1 MPGPQPC
8 RCRPFIFRIVGSGL
22 DRSAGR
28 RGRRPLQRRS
38 VNLPLP
44 YTPAGGYG
52 IRPYAQTKPPCRGRA
67 CPARS
72 LTVESPLT
80 VCFVGR
86 GLDPSAT
93 SRETAVNGISVGEGF
108 IPPVYLPSPL
118 TSAGRRGRRP
128 LQRQSVNLPPPH
140 TPAGGYGI
148 RPYAQTKPPC
158 RGRACP
164 ARSLAVAAPFIFC
177 IVGSGLDRSAGRRG
191 RRPLQRRSV
200 NLPPLHTPAGGYG
213 IRPYAQT
220 KPPRRGRACP
230 ARSLAIAARLSFA
243 S

>member
-93 SRETAVNGISVGEGF
+93 SRETAVNGISVGEEF

-128 LQRQSVNLPPPH
+128 LQRQSVNLPPPY
-140 TPAGGYGI
+140 TPA
-148 RPYAQTKPPC
+148 
-158 RGRACP
+158 
-164 ARSLAVAAPFIFC
+164 
-177 IVGSGLDRSAGRRG
+177 
-191 RRPLQRRSV
+191 
-200 NLPPLHTPAGGYG
+200 
-213 IRPYAQT
+213 
-220 KPPRRGRACP
+220 
-230 ARSLAIAARLSFA
+230 AARGLAALRPPVTVIRKGKVHPFRA
-243 S
+243 ACTTATL

>member
-1 MPGPQPC
+1 MW
-8 RCRPFIFRIVGSGL
+8 
-22 DRSAGR
+22 R
-28 RGRRPLQRRS
+28 RWRRRWQ
-38 VNLPLP
+38 
-44 YTPAGGYG
+44 GHGYHEC
-52 IRPYAQTKPPCRGRA
+52 PCRGRA

-128 LQRQSVNLPPPH
+128 LQRRSVNLPPPY
-140 TPAGGYGI
+140 TPAAARGLAALRPPVTMI
-148 RPYAQTKPPC
+148 RKGKVHPSRAACSAATLLGPGMPGPQPC
-158 RGRACP
+158 RCR
-164 ARSLAVAAPFIFC
+164 LFIFC
-177 IVGSGLDRSAGRRG
+177 IAGSGLDRSVGRRG
-191 RRPLQRRSV
+191 RRPLQRQSV
-200 NLPPLHTPAGGYG
+200 NLPPPHTPAGGYG

-230 ARSLAIAARLSFA
+230 ARSLAVAAPLSFA

>member
-1 MPGPQPC
+1 MW
-8 RCRPFIFRIVGSGL
+8 RRWR
-22 DRSAGR
+22 RR
-28 RGRRPLQRRS
+28 WRGR
-38 VNLPLP
+38 
-44 YTPAGGYG
+44 GYHEC
-52 IRPYAQTKPPCRGRA
+52 PCRGRA
-67 CPARS
+67 CLARS

-93 SRETAVNGISVGEGF
+93 SRETAVNGISVGEEF

-128 LQRQSVNLPPPH
+128 LQRRSVNLPPPH

-148 RPYAQTKPPC
+148 RPYAQPKPPR

-164 ARSLAVAAPFIFC
+164 ARSLTVESPLTVCF
-177 IVGSGLDRSAGRRG
+177 VGRGLDPSAGRRG

-200 NLPPLHTPAGGYG
+200 NLPPPPTPA
-213 IRPYAQT
+213 
-220 KPPRRGRACP
+220 
-230 ARSLAIAARLSFA
+230 AARGLAALRPPVTVIRKGKVHPSRA
-243 S
+243 ACTAATL

>member
-1 MPGPQPC
+1 MW
-8 RCRPFIFRIVGSGL
+8 RRWR
-22 DRSAGR
+22 RR
-28 RGRRPLQRRS
+28 WRGR
-38 VNLPLP
+38 
-44 YTPAGGYG
+44 GY
-52 IRPYAQTKPPCRGRA
+52 RECPCRGRA

-128 LQRQSVNLPPPH
+128 LQRRSVNLPPPH

-164 ARSLAVAAPFIFC
+164 ARSLA
-177 IVGSGLDRSAGRRG
+177 
-191 RRPLQRRSV
+191 
-200 NLPPLHTPAGGYG
+200 
-213 IRPYAQT
+213 
-220 KPPRRGRACP
+220 
-230 ARSLAIAARLSFA
+230 IAARLSFA
-243 S
+243 SQGAVLTAPRADRKSAPAHKQKPLPMCIPQAAAFYFSIKFSI

>member
-8 RCRPFIFRIVGSGL
+8 RCRPFIFCIVGSGL

-38 VNLPLP
+38 VNLPP
-44 YTPAGGYG
+44 PHTPAGGYG

-140 TPAGGYGI
+140 TPA
-148 RPYAQTKPPC
+148 
-158 RGRACP
+158 
-164 ARSLAVAAPFIFC
+164 
-177 IVGSGLDRSAGRRG
+177 
-191 RRPLQRRSV
+191 
-200 NLPPLHTPAGGYG
+200 
-213 IRPYAQT
+213 
-220 KPPRRGRACP
+220 
-230 ARSLAIAARLSFA
+230 AARGLAALRPPVTVIRKGKVHPFRA
-243 S
+243 ACTTATL

>member
-8 RCRPFIFRIVGSGL
+8 HCRLFIFRIAGSGL

-28 RGRRPLQRRS
+28 RRRRPLQRRS
-38 VNLPLP
+38 VNLPPP
-44 YTPAGGYG
+44 Y
-52 IRPYAQTKPPCRGRA
+52 
-67 CPARS
+67 
-72 LTVESPLT
+72 
-80 VCFVGR
+80 
-86 GLDPSAT
+86 
-93 SRETAVNGISVGEGF
+93 
-108 IPPVYLPSPL
+108 
-118 TSAGRRGRRP
+118 
-128 LQRQSVNLPPPH
+128 

-200 NLPPLHTPAGGYG
+200 NLPLPYTPAGGYG

-220 KPPRRGRACP
+220 KPPCRGRACP

-243 S
+243 SQGAVLTAPRADRKSAPAHKQKPLPMCIPQAAAFYFSIKFSI

>member
-8 RCRPFIFRIVGSGL
+8 HCRLFIFRIAGSGL

-28 RGRRPLQRRS
+28 RRRRPLQRRS
-38 VNLPLP
+38 VNLPPP
-44 YTPAGGYG
+44 Y
-52 IRPYAQTKPPCRGRA
+52 
-67 CPARS
+67 
-72 LTVESPLT
+72 
-80 VCFVGR
+80 
-86 GLDPSAT
+86 
-93 SRETAVNGISVGEGF
+93 
-108 IPPVYLPSPL
+108 
-118 TSAGRRGRRP
+118 
-128 LQRQSVNLPPPH
+128 

-200 NLPPLHTPAGGYG
+200 NLPPPYTPAGGYGIRPYAQTKPPCRGRACPARSLAVAAPFIFCIVGSGLDRSAGRRGRRPLQRRSVNLPPPYTPAGGYG

>member
-1 MPGPQPC
+1 M
-8 RCRPFIFRIVGSGL
+8 
-22 DRSAGR
+22 
-28 RGRRPLQRRS
+28 
-38 VNLPLP
+38 
-44 YTPAGGYG
+44 
-52 IRPYAQTKPPCRGRA
+52 PCRGRA

-128 LQRQSVNLPPPH
+128 LQRRSVNLPPP
-140 TPAGGYGI
+140 Y
-148 RPYAQTKPPC
+148 
-158 RGRACP
+158 
-164 ARSLAVAAPFIFC
+164 
-177 IVGSGLDRSAGRRG
+177 
-191 RRPLQRRSV
+191 
-200 NLPPLHTPAGGYG
+200 TPAGGYG

-230 ARSLAIAARLSFA
+230 ARSLTVESPLTVCFVGRGLDPSAGRRGRRPLQRRSVNLPPPPTLRTNKSRCPCVTTGSGIFQSRLIHTAGTSSSA
-243 S
+243 PRPSWRPRPSCSQSQTRSLQCSRRSPSSRRDPCRGS

>member
-1 MPGPQPC
+1 MW
-8 RCRPFIFRIVGSGL
+8 RRWRK
-22 DRSAGR
+22 RS
-28 RGRRPLQRRS
+28 RGR
-38 VNLPLP
+38 
-44 YTPAGGYG
+44 GYHECL
-52 IRPYAQTKPPCRGRA
+52 CRGRA

-128 LQRQSVNLPPPH
+128 LQRRSVNLPPPH

-164 ARSLAVAAPFIFC
+164 ARSLAVAAC
-177 IVGSGLDRSAGRRG
+177 
-191 RRPLQRRSV
+191 
-200 NLPPLHTPAGGYG
+200 
-213 IRPYAQT
+213 
-220 KPPRRGRACP
+220 
-230 ARSLAIAARLSFA
+230 LSFA
-243 S
+243 SQGAVLTAPRGVGDAAPYRAIRKPSAAANPAHKQKPLPMCNHRQRLSIKSRLIHTAGTSSSAPRPSWRPRPSCSQSQTRSLQCSRRSPSSRRDPCRGS